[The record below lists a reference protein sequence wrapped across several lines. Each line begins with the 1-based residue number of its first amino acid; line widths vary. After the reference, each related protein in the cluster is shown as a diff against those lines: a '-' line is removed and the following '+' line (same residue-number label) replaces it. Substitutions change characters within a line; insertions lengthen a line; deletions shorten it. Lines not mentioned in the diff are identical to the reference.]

1 MTDSIKYSCLVDGYT
16 ARELFSGSTLLSME
30 QDLQALVHI
39 AEANFKSK
47 RILTLDA
54 SAKLISQLDSIF
66 YFHVAFFA
74 QFESFTEQD
83 RIKSDFRDLPIL
95 KKLEILKER
104 LHITND

>member
-1 MTDSIKYSCLVDGYT
+1 
-16 ARELFSGSTLLSME
+16 
-30 QDLQALVHI
+30 
-39 AEANFKSK
+39 
-47 RILTLDA
+47 
-54 SAKLISQLDSIF
+54 
-66 YFHVAFFA
+66 VAFFA